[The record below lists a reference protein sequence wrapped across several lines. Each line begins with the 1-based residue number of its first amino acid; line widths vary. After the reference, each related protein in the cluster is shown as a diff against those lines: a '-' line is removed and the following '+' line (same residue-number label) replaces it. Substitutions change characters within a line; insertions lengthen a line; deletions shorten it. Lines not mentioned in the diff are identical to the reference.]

1 MEHYDSREN
10 SILQPS
16 TPEKMRRI
24 PGSNR
29 FATTVLRG
37 GVVMMKRVLG
47 QNFGFVLQDGY
58 PGDEFQK
65 VEQIVVHRSVRSR
78 KTMANVLPKGTADV
92 VGRCRIVLAVE
103 HSMLWALI
111 VGVILAF
118 LLGAG
123 MGGNDVANAFGTSV
137 GSGVLTIIQAY
148 ILASIFETLGAVL
161 VGWSVTDTM
170 RKGVVDTEQYVGTP
184 KELML
189 GQVAILGGCAG
200 WLLIATICRMPV
212 STTHA
217 LVGSTLGFSIVLRG
231 FHGIRW
237 MKIVDIVLHFDRIP
251 VWGAVIISLGCGLI
265 AAAFVQFVMK
275 PRFNRKIRATASVMP
290 IVYAVTV
297 NSDMETDRYDQQKGE
312 KDVEQGGRFKNVR
325 SFLGWFLPDKDRV
338 EDDHTI
344 KLFSTIQVF
353 TACFAGF
360 AHGANDVSNA
370 IAPLTA
376 LVSIYT
382 DKNALQEGEVPIYI
396 LLYGVFAI
404 CVGLWLL
411 GHRVIR
417 TVGTN
422 MSEINP
428 ATGFTI
434 EFGAAMTALISS
446 KLGLPI
452 STTHCLVGSVVAVG
466 VVKSRKGIDWT
477 IFRNIVISW
486 VVTLPCS
493 GLDGIQAELLK
504 EGGRTMI
511 EVLTKLFNR
520 CWNQEEVPEDWKKG
534 VITNNSLFGW
544 EGIRY
549 SNSVGHSGASDDY
562 DILYFFRFVT
572 RGSPNVSMM
581 YRKPM
586 TRELQTHSETKKAAA
601 QGVIQYLWSTFKFA
615 EEGFVGFDEGRRE
628 RWAPAFVDE

>member
-1 MEHYDSREN
+1 
-10 SILQPS
+10 
-16 TPEKMRRI
+16 
-24 PGSNR
+24 
-29 FATTVLRG
+29 
-37 GVVMMKRVLG
+37 
-47 QNFGFVLQDGY
+47 
-58 PGDEFQK
+58 
-65 VEQIVVHRSVRSR
+65 
-78 KTMANVLPKGTADV
+78 
-92 VGRCRIVLAVE
+92 
-103 HSMLWALI
+103 MLWALI
-111 VGVILAF
+111 IGVILAF

-170 RKGVVDTEQYVGTP
+170 RKGVVDTEQYVDTP

-189 GQVAILGGCAG
+189 GQGGNTRSMVPRKTLYNLGCAG
-200 WLLIATICRMPV
+200 WLLIATLFRMPV

-237 MKIVDIVLHFDRIP
+237 MKIVDIVASWFLSPALSGTISVILYMIVDFSVLRRKKPLECGLRVLPIFYFICIAFDVLMITLDGSRLLHFDKIP

-265 AAAFVQFVMK
+265 AAAFVQFVLK
-275 PRFNRKIRATASVMP
+275 PRFNRKIQATSSVMP

-297 NSDMETDRYDQQKGE
+297 NSDLETDKYDQQKSE
-312 KDVEQGGRFKNVR
+312 KDVEQGGRFKSVR

-428 ATGFTI
+428 ATKFVVFWGT
-434 EFGAAMTALISS
+434 G
-446 KLGLPI
+446 K
-452 STTHCLVGSVVAVG
+452 VGSVVAVG
-466 VVKSRKGIDWT
+466 VVKSRKGIDWR

-486 VVTLPCS
+486 VVTLPCA
-493 GLDGIQAELLK
+493 GLLSAGLMLLLK
-504 EGGRTMI
+504 
-511 EVLTKLFNR
+511 LAL
-520 CWNQEEVPEDWKKG
+520 
-534 VITNNSLFGW
+534 
-544 EGIRY
+544 
-549 SNSVGHSGASDDY
+549 
-562 DILYFFRFVT
+562 
-572 RGSPNVSMM
+572 
-581 YRKPM
+581 
-586 TRELQTHSETKKAAA
+586 
-601 QGVIQYLWSTFKFA
+601 
-615 EEGFVGFDEGRRE
+615 
-628 RWAPAFVDE
+628 

>member
-1 MEHYDSREN
+1 MDFVTSTMETM
-10 SILQPS
+10 
-16 TPEKMRRI
+16 TP
-24 PGSNR
+24 
-29 FATTVLRG
+29 FD
-37 GVVMMKRVLG
+37 
-47 QNFGFVLQDGY
+47 Q
-58 PGDEFQK
+58 
-65 VEQIVVHRSVRSR
+65 HSV
-78 KTMANVLPKGTADV
+78 
-92 VGRCRIVLAVE
+92 
-103 HSMLWALI
+103 LWALI

-118 LLGAG
+118 LLGVA

-170 RKGVVDTEQYVGTP
+170 RKGVVDTQQYENNP

-200 WLLIATICRMPV
+200 WLLLATLCRMPV
-212 STTHA
+212 STTHS
-217 LVGSTLGFSIVLRG
+217 LVGATLGFSIVLRG

-237 MKIVDIVLHFDRIP
+237 MKIVDIVVSWFLSPALSGTISVILYMIVDFSVLRRKKPFECGLRVLPIFYFICIAFDVLMITLDGSRLLKFDKIP
-251 VWGAVIISLGCGLI
+251 VWGAIIISLGCGLI

-275 PRFNRKIRATASVMP
+275 PRFNRKIQTTSSVMP
-290 IVYAVTV
+290 VHAVTV
-297 NSDMETDRYDQQKGE
+297 NSDLETDRFDHQKSE
-312 KDVEQGGRFKNVR
+312 KDVEQGQSFNGVR
-325 SFLGWFLPDKDRV
+325 SFLGWFFPDKDRI
-338 EDDHTI
+338 EDDQTI

-376 LVSIYT
+376 LVSIYK
-382 DKNALQEGEVPIYI
+382 DKNAMQEGEVPIYI
-396 LLYGVFAI
+396 LLYGVFGI
-404 CVGLWLL
+404 CVGLWTL

-466 VVKSRKGIDWT
+466 VLKTREGIQWR

-486 VVTLPCS
+486 VVTVPVS
-493 GLDGIQAELLK
+493 GLLSAGIMLLLK
-504 EGGRTMI
+504 
-511 EVLTKLFNR
+511 
-520 CWNQEEVPEDWKKG
+520 
-534 VITNNSLFGW
+534 
-544 EGIRY
+544 
-549 SNSVGHSGASDDY
+549 
-562 DILYFFRFVT
+562 
-572 RGSPNVSMM
+572 
-581 YRKPM
+581 
-586 TRELQTHSETKKAAA
+586 
-601 QGVIQYLWSTFKFA
+601 FA
-615 EEGFVGFDEGRRE
+615 L
-628 RWAPAFVDE
+628 